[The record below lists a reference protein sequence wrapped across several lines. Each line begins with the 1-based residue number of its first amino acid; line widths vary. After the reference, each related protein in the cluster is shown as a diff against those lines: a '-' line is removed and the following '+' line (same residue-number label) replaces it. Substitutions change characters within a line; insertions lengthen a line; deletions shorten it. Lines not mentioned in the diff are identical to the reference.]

1 MSDDKNGLPLP
12 PVYELPSS
20 AVDTWVKLDPSQHLM
35 VPFSRRDLDNLM
47 MGLRQSIASQ
57 MALADALQA
66 ASVNDIV
73 KSNEHFGRHQVNVRD
88 AYSNFNRF
96 IEHVMTHAQQEP
108 ADNGS

>member
-1 MSDDKNGLPLP
+1 MSDDKNGTVLP
-12 PVYELPSS
+12 PVYELPS
-20 AVDTWVKLDPSQHLM
+20 AAIDNWIRLNPSQNLR
-35 VPFSRRDLDNLM
+35 VEFSRYDLDNLM

-66 ASVNDIV
+66 ASINDV
-73 KSNEHFGRHQVNVRD
+73 AKSNEHFERHRVNVRE

-108 ADNGS
+108 DNGR